1 MPKNQPPNNH
11 SNVIFI
17 IERKPNNIESLNS
30 YKTFL
35 PLGKLFQGSNK
46 TKKCYLVIKN

>member
-1 MPKNQPPNNH
+1 MPKNQPTNNH
-11 SNVIFI
+11 TNVVYM
-17 IERKPNNIESLNS
+17 IERTPNNIKSLNS